1 MSTTQLTLSGKRIGI
16 FGKGGSGKST
26 LTILLAREFSQ
37 KGYEVCIIDAD
48 STNIGLSQA
57 LGYNQPPVPLLD
69 YFGGMAF
76 SGGLVTCPVD
86 DPTPLPNA
94 EIEIEEL
101 PQKYY
106 QQSAEGITLLTAGK
120 IGNQGPGAGCDGPI
134 AKIARDLRI
143 HIRGKQPVTLIDFK
157 AGFEDSARGA
167 VTSLDW
173 VIVVVDPTVAAVEMV
188 ANMKDMVEQIKAD
201 VLPATAHLETDQLVF
216 WANKIFTES
225 NVQEVFCI
233 LNQVQDPEVEDY
245 LREKLIQHGIEPIGA
260 VYREDTISLSWLKGL
275 PIEKTRA
282 NKEIGNVI
290 AKFEQFEKEGA
301 VI

>member
-1 MSTTQLTLSGKRIGI
+1 MSTMQLTLTGKRIGI

-26 LTILLAREFSQ
+26 LTILLARELSQ
-37 KGYEVCIIDAD
+37 NGYEVCILDAD

-57 LGYNQPPVPLLD
+57 LGYNQPPSPLLD
-69 YFGGMAF
+69 HFGGMAF

-86 DPTPLPNA
+86 DPTPLSNA

-143 HIRGKQPVTLIDFK
+143 HIQGKQPVTLIDFK

-173 VIVVVDPTVAAVEMV
+173 VIVVVDPTVAAVEMA

-201 VLPATAHLETDQLVF
+201 VLPATAHLETDELVF

-225 NVQEVFCI
+225 KIQEVFCI
-233 LNQVQDPEVEDY
+233 LNQVQDPEVEEY
-245 LREKLIQHGIEPIGA
+245 LRAKLVQHGIEPIGA
-260 VYREDTISLSWLKGL
+260 IYRDDAISLSWLKGL
-275 PIEKTRA
+275 PIEKVRA
-282 NKEIGNVI
+282 NKVISNVI
-290 AKFEQFEKEGA
+290 AKLEKFEKEGA
-301 VI
+301 LI